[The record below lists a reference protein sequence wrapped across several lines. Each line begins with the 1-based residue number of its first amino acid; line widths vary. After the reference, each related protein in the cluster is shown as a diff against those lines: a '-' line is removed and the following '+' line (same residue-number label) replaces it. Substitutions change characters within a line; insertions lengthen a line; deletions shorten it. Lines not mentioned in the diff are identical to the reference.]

1 VTFEP
6 GDLVWIHLHKD
17 RFPKKRKSKLMPR
30 GDGPFRVLAKIND
43 NAYKIELPEEYG
55 VSTTFNVADL
65 TPFFGL
71 EDSESSRS
79 TPFQEGED
87 DEDIP
92 TMHDLSHVNHPP
104 SNLKDTIQGP
114 LTRSHT
120 KKLQEQVN
128 SFLINFNF
136 NTSENVILPKCSML
150 IIIRNTYE
158 EKDEI
163 DHEDW
168 PNKEESNQHVRTPD

>member
-1 VTFEP
+1 
-6 GDLVWIHLHKD
+6 
-17 RFPKKRKSKLMPR
+17 M
-30 GDGPFRVLAKIND
+30 LAKIND

-79 TPFQEGED
+79 TLFQEGED

-114 LTRSHT
+114 LTRSHA
-120 KKLQEQVN
+120 
-128 SFLINFNF
+128 
-136 NTSENVILPKCSML
+136 SEFI
-150 IIIRNTYE
+150 
-158 EKDEI
+158 
-163 DHEDW
+163 
-168 PNKEESNQHVRTPD
+168 PN